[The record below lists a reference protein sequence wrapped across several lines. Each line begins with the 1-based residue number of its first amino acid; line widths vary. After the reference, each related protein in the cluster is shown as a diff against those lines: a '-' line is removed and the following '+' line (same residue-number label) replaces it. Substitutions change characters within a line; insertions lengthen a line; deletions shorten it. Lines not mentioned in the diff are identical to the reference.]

1 MSLRYYARA
10 RFIHNFL
17 PHLTAVPSARIVS
30 VQGAGKE
37 GPLIEPDFE
46 LRDNFS
52 FVNAATQA
60 STLNTLALSHIA
72 SQHPTISCV
81 HAFPGMVVTK
91 VYNTLVAEWYI
102 PLRWMFIWGVF
113 PLMKMVTA
121 GLEEVGARQLF
132 HATSAR
138 YPPKEV
144 MKEGSKG
151 VELPNGVEV
160 AKGEDWELGSGCYLL
175 GPQGETVGDRKLL
188 EEFRKRDAGSK
199 VWEHT
204 LEVFERVLRK

>member
-1 MSLRYYARA
+1 M
-10 RFIHNFL
+10 HNLL
-17 PHLTAVPSARIVS
+17 PQLTAAPSARIVS
-30 VQGAGKE
+30 IQGAGKE
-37 GPLIEPDFE
+37 GRLIEPDIE

-72 SQHPTISCV
+72 SQHPTISCI
-81 HAFPGMVVTK
+81 HTFPGMVVTN
-91 VYNTLVAEWYI
+91 VYNTLAAEWYI
-102 PLRWMFIWGVF
+102 PFRWIFIWGVF
-113 PLMKMVTA
+113 SLMKMVMP

-138 YPPKEV
+138 YPPQEV
-144 MKEGSKG
+144 QKGGSKG
-151 VELPNGVEV
+151 VELPDGVDV
-160 AKGEDWELGSGCYLL
+160 AKGVDWQVGSGCYLL

-188 EEFRKRDAGSK
+188 DEFRKKDAGSK

-204 LEVFERVLRK
+204 LEVFERVLKK